1 MNHIIDVLNEEIEAA
16 NPNGSTDYKSGFNDG
31 AYTLWRYLFEPTSI
45 PPETRQKV
53 EASIRNQQINGF
65 TVTEIMNHEPD
76 KK

>member
-1 MNHIIDVLNEEIEAA
+1 MNTFIIEVLKQEVEEL

-53 EASIRNQQINGF
+53 EAKIREAQKQSAS
-65 TVTEIMNHEPD
+65 
-76 KK
+76 